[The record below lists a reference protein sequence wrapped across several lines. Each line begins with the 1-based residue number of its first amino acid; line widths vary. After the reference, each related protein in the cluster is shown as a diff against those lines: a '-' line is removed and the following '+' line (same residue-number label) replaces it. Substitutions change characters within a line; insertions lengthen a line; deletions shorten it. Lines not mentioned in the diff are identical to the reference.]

1 MRVGLAVQIL
11 SESVATG
18 LEHCLNNGFIKSS
31 TDKRMAQPT
40 INFVRNMNECFDLLN
55 AKSTDD
61 VNENRRGIT
70 EKNINR
76 LTELYD
82 YIGSVKVLEGS
93 HVYWLKGMMQTLKG
107 VIGMFNEIHTS
118 NNNFVLMTRNLNQ
131 DPLGNLF
138 GQVRA
143 KGGNN
148 RDPFLLDFLRT
159 ISRIMTS
166 TLILTSK
173 KTNCEF
179 DETSKIQ
186 VLDLEHY
193 ELPQQEASK
202 PVH

>member
-18 LEHCLNNGFIKSS
+18 LEHCLNHGFIKTA
-31 TDKRMAQPT
+31 TDQRAIRPT
-40 INFVRNMNECFDLLN
+40 INFVRNINDCFDLLN
-55 AKSTDD
+55 AKSIDD
-61 VNENRRGIT
+61 VNENRRGISET
-70 EKNINR
+70 NIGR
-76 LTELYD
+76 LMELYE
-82 YIGSVKVLEGS
+82 YVESVEIVEGS
-93 HVYWLKGMMQTLKG
+93 TVYWIKGMMQTLKG
-107 VIGMFNEIHTS
+107 VIGMFKEIHS
-118 NNNFVLMTRNLNQ
+118 LDKSFVLMTRNLNQ
-131 DPLGNLF
+131 DPLENLF

-148 RDPFLLDFLRT
+148 RNPFLLDFLRT

-186 VLDLEHY
+186 ILDLENY
-193 ELPQQEASK
+193 ELPQQEDTK
-202 PVH
+202 PVY